1 MTRILSPKEFEKWFK
16 KFYTKKG
23 LERICQAP
31 TVSDRN
37 DYQIVHLDGLSFS
50 RAWNMKNIARH
61 LPKNHTVGNTFR
73 TASQEFIQKS
83 LPVLF
88 DSGYGGEHWLA
99 SFAIFALSTK

>member
-50 RAWNMKNIARH
+50 RAWNMKNITRH